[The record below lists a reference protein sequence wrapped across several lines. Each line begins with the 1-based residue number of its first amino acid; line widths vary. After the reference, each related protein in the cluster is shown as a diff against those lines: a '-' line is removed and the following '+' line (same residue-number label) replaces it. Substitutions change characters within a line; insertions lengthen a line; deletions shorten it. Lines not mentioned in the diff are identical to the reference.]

1 MSSSRPVTYG
11 RDMKSSRVT
20 VGLSLVLA
28 VTGLALA
35 GCGSPHQEPQVAS
48 AGGTPTASVTT
59 AAADVVAAYLEGVR
73 AYVTCLRAEGLKVTD
88 PDPRGKI
95 EFEGDLK
102 LLKADPKFAAAQ
114 QKCSSLLPPVPAGL
128 QDRPVKTAA
137 QIEVTR
143 RYAACMREN
152 GAPDFP
158 DPGPDGYFPD
168 RSAGEPTWDQ
178 TSDGARRATRTCATI
193 IGDPSST
200 GPGQG

>member
-11 RDMKSSRVT
+11 RDMKSSRVP
-20 VGLSLVLA
+20 VGLLLVLT

-35 GCGSPHQEPQVAS
+35 GCANAREEPQVAS
-48 AGGTPTASVTT
+48 AGGTPTVSVT
-59 AAADVVAAYLEGVR
+59 AATADVVAAYVEGVR

-88 PDPRGKI
+88 PDPKGKI

-102 LLKADPKFAAAQ
+102 LLKADPKFVAAQ

-128 QDRPVKTAA
+128 QDKPAKTAE

-158 DPGPDGYFPD
+158 DPGPDGYLPD
-168 RSAGEPTWDQ
+168 RGTGEATWDP
-178 TSDGARRATRTCATI
+178 TTDGARRATRTCATI

>member
-1 MSSSRPVTYG
+1 MT
-11 RDMKSSRVT
+11 
-20 VGLSLVLA
+20 LLLVSA
-28 VTGLALA
+28 VTGLALV
-35 GCGSPHQEPQVAS
+35 GCANAREEPQVAS
-48 AGGTPTASVTT
+48 AGGTPTASVT
-59 AAADVVAAYLEGVR
+59 AAPADVVAAYFEGVR
-73 AYVTCLRAEGLKVTD
+73 AYVTCLRADGLKVTD
-88 PDPRGKI
+88 PDPKGKI

-102 LLKADPKFAAAQ
+102 LLKADPKFVAAQ

-128 QDRPVKTAA
+128 QDKPVKTAE

-168 RSAGEPTWDQ
+168 RGAGEATWDP
-178 TSDGARRATRTCATI
+178 TTDGARRATRTCAPI